1 METRTRPP
9 VRDRRIDSHALA
21 LNIDDEAKRLMRE
34 PEWVSGRENGITLA
48 KYPHMRVVLVALKKG
63 MSLREHKVEGP
74 MSLSV
79 LSGKINV
86 AVSGV
91 SYELFSKGLLTLKKT
106 VPYDISARSNSLFL
120 MTIMHPGS

>member
-1 METRTRPP
+1 METRKRPP

-21 LNIDDEAKRLMRE
+21 LRIGDEAKRLMRE
-34 PEWVSGRENGITLA
+34 PEWISGRENGITLA

-63 MSLREHKVEGP
+63 TSLREHKVEGP

-79 LSGKINV
+79 LSGKVNV

-91 SYELFSKGLLTLKKT
+91 SYKLFSKGLLTLQKT
-106 VPYDISARSNSLFL
+106 IPYDISARSNSLFL
-120 MTIMHPGS
+120 MTIMRP

>member
-1 METRTRPP
+1 METRKRPP

-21 LNIDDEAKRLMRE
+21 LKIGDEAKRLMRE
-34 PEWVSGRENGITLA
+34 PEWISGRENGITLA

-63 MSLREHKVEGP
+63 MSLREHRVEGP

-79 LSGKINV
+79 LSGKVNV
-86 AVSGV
+86 SVSGV
-91 SYELFSKGLLTLKKT
+91 SHELLSKGLLTLQKT

-120 MTIMHPGS
+120 MTIMRP

>member
-1 METRTRPP
+1 METRKRPP

-21 LNIDDEAKRLMRE
+21 LKIGDEAKRLMRE
-34 PEWVSGRENGITLA
+34 PEWISGRENGITLA

-63 MSLREHKVEGP
+63 MSLREHRVEGP

-79 LSGKINV
+79 LSGKVNV
-86 AVSGV
+86 SVSGV
-91 SYELFSKGLLTLKKT
+91 SHELFSKGLLTLQKT

-120 MTIMHPGS
+120 MTIMRP

>member
-1 METRTRPP
+1 MEAKKRPP
-9 VRDRRIDSHALA
+9 VKDRRIDYPALA
-21 LNIDDEAKRLMRE
+21 LKVGDEARRLMRE
-34 PEWVSGRENGITLA
+34 PEWISGTENGITLA
-48 KYPHMRVVLVALKKG
+48 KYAHMRVVLVALKKG
-63 MSLREHKVEGP
+63 TSLREHRVEGP

-91 SYELFSKGLLTLKKT
+91 SYDLFSKGLLTLKKS

-120 MTIMHPGS
+120 MTIVRP